1 MRLKATKT
9 FLTADAELIKVTPFD
24 SLGLIGVDT
33 PETSFDLTPGSAVR
47 LGLTLL
53 LLGLRKRIQ
62 QLLAL

>member
-9 FLTADAELIKVTPFD
+9 FLTADDELIKVTPYGTF
-24 SLGLIGVDT
+24 GLISVDT
-33 PETSFDLTPGSAVR
+33 PETPFDLTPGSAVR
-47 LGLTLL
+47 LGLALL